1 MQNFQ
6 TVVYKK
12 SNIFNHDF
20 LLEKEIKKYLYLIN
34 SLISK
39 FNKKN
44 LKKNIKI
51 GMIVNIYK
59 KSRIFAIEL
68 SNKFEQ
74 KISIYSLENQLKYYE
89 VMSLLYKYSYEYRKE
104 CHNYYKKKIVIKNFD
119 DDKKQEIYYMEENDI
134 NHQFQWQCDLK
145 KSNQYDKK
153 ACYIFIVLNAI
164 D

>member
-104 CHNYYKKKIVIKNFD
+104 CHNYYKKKKFIIWKKMILIINFNGNVILKNQISMT
-119 DDKKQEIYYMEENDI
+119 KKLVIY
-134 NHQFQWQCDLK
+134 L
-145 KSNQYDKK
+145 
-153 ACYIFIVLNAI
+153 
-164 D
+164 